1 MLQRNLKKAV
11 LMTAIAGAI
20 GASSVANASII
31 DQPVFKIL
39 GAVVVW
45 GGNAAGDAFEVNDFM
60 VKSGTTTLDL
70 IAANVQPVI
79 TGQLTSF
86 PSGTGSA
93 DLLLEGT
100 SIDTDNN
107 GVLDLDDSLAAFS
120 PSSSLT
126 GLSSQQTS
134 SFYVASNTA
143 FTIQA
148 TATAADST
156 HLSKITRA
164 MSVETSGAASGNLN
178 FGSKS
183 QLPNPNTTTAVTGD
197 GVLTNLSTS
206 PLVYTATRKTA
217 TAAGSIAEQSVRFTN
232 TYGLAGNTGLSAET
246 GDITAT
252 ITYTIAMP

>member
-1 MLQRNLKKAV
+1 MLKRNLKKAV
-11 LMTAIAGAI
+11 LMTAIASAI

-156 HLSKITRA
+156 HLSKISRA
-164 MSVETSGAASGNLN
+164 MSVESSGAASGNLD

-183 QLPNPNTTTAVTGD
+183 QLPNPSTNPFSGQGA
-197 GVLTNLSTS
+197 LTNLSTS

-232 TYGLAGNTGLSAET
+232 TYELAGNTGLSAET